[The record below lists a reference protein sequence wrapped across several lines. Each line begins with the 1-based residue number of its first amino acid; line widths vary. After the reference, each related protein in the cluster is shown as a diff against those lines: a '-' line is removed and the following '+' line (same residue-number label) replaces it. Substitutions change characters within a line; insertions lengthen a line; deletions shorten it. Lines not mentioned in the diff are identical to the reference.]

1 MRLSV
6 GFKEAGR
13 QGKETEPPR
22 VSVTPRECSTPH
34 RWHPT
39 ASATGAASSSE
50 TGRFPVVSA
59 PLPLATLSCKQRATL
74 NKALRC
80 PISGLGGGEEGRRR
94 GGRQLHFSREKHRV
108 PGPSL
113 ESASSLSL
121 VLKSPA
127 WRKETCWLS
136 CLTSDGQ
143 VLNGSWVY
151 YMPCERVKQD
161 SLSSL

>member
-13 QGKETEPPR
+13 QGKETEPSR

-80 PISGLGGGEEGRRR
+80 PISGLGGGEEARRQAAPFLQR
-94 GGRQLHFSREKHRV
+94 EASGAGTLSRECLF
-108 PGPSL
+108 PLPSPEKPCL
-113 ESASSLSL
+113 EKRNVLAFLLDLRWASSEWQLGL
-121 VLKSPA
+121 LHAV
-127 WRKETCWLS
+127 
-136 CLTSDGQ
+136 
-143 VLNGSWVY
+143 
-151 YMPCERVKQD
+151 
-161 SLSSL
+161 